1 MLKYKCLVLDHD
13 DTVVQSETTVNYP
26 CFCRFLEQ
34 YRPGMTISLADYI
47 SDCSKM
53 TFIEM
58 CKTRF
63 SLTEEEL
70 HEEYLFWKAYLKDH
84 SPDTFPGIRELLH
97 AYREAGGMICV
108 SSMSSEDNIR
118 RDYLTHFG
126 LEADLVFGW
135 ELPEEQRKPNP
146 YALEEI
152 KGRYGFSADEIL
164 VVDDMKFAVEM
175 ARSAGTPIAFAGWGR
190 KAFPNICQEMEKLCD
205 FSFYSTEEFKNFLFA

>member
-1 MLKYKCLVLDHD
+1 MLNYKCLVLDHD
-13 DTVVQSETTVNYP
+13 DTVVQSESTVNYP

-34 YRPGMTISLADYI
+34 YRPGMTISLDDYV

-53 TFIEM
+53 TFIGM

-63 SLTEEEL
+63 SLTEQEL
-70 HEEYLFWKAYLKDH
+70 QEEYLFWKAYIKEH
-84 SPDTFPGIRELLH
+84 SPDAFPGIRELLH
-97 AYREAGGMICV
+97 AYRASGGIICV

-118 RDYLTHFG
+118 RDYLNNFG
-126 LEADLVFGW
+126 LEADAVFGW
-135 ELPEEQRKPNP
+135 DLPEEQRKPDP

-152 KGRYGFSADEIL
+152 KRRYHLSAEEIL

-175 ARSAGTPIAFAGWGR
+175 AHSANCPIAFAGWGR

-205 FSFYSTEEFKNFLFA
+205 FSFYSTEDLKNFLFA

>member
-34 YRPGMTISLADYI
+34 YRPGMTISLADYVA
-47 SDCSKM
+47 DCCQM
-53 TFIEM
+53 TFIGM

-70 HEEYLFWKAYLKDH
+70 HQEYLFWKAYIKDH
-84 SPDTFPGIRELLH
+84 RPDAFPGIRELLH
-97 AYREAGGMICV
+97 AYRNAGGIICV
-108 SSMSSEDNIR
+108 SSMSSDDTIR
-118 RDYLTHFG
+118 QDYLKHFG
-126 LEADLVFGW
+126 LEADAVFGW
-135 ELPEEQRKPNP
+135 DLPEEQRKPNP

-152 KGRYGFSADEIL
+152 KRQYNLSANEIL

-175 ARSAGTPIAFAGWGR
+175 ARSVNCPIAFAGWGR
-190 KAFPNICQEMEKLCD
+190 KAFPNICQEMEELCD
-205 FSFYSTEEFKNFLFA
+205 FSFYSTEEFKNFLFV

>member
-1 MLKYKCLVLDHD
+1 MIKYKCLVLDHD

-34 YRPGMTISLADYI
+34 YRPGTTLSLEEYI
-47 SDCSKM
+47 SDCCQM

-70 HEEYLFWKAYLKDH
+70 HQEYLFWKDYLKTH
-84 SPDTFPGIRELLH
+84 SPDAFPGIRELLH
-97 AYREAGGMICV
+97 AYQKAGGIICV

-118 RDYLTHFG
+118 RDYLNHFG
-126 LEADLVFGW
+126 LEADAVFGW
-135 ELPEEQRKPNP
+135 DLPEEKHKPNP

-152 KGRYGFSADEIL
+152 KRRYHLSADDIL

-205 FSFYSTEEFKNFLFA
+205 FSFYSTEEFKNFLFV

>member
-34 YRPGMTISLADYI
+34 YRPGMTISLEDYI
-47 SDCSKM
+47 SDCCQM
-53 TFIEM
+53 TFIGM

-70 HEEYLFWKAYLKDH
+70 QEEYLFWKAYIKDH
-84 SPDTFPGIRELLH
+84 SPDAFPGIRELLH
-97 AYREAGGMICV
+97 AYREAGGIICV
-108 SSMSSEDNIR
+108 SSMSSEENIR
-118 RDYLTHFG
+118 RDYLNHFG
-126 LEADLVFGW
+126 LEADVVFGW
-135 ELPEEQRKPNP
+135 DLPEDKRKPNP

-152 KGRYGFSADEIL
+152 KRHYGFSPGEIL

>member
-34 YRPGMTISLADYI
+34 YRPGVTLSLDDYI
-47 SDCSKM
+47 SDCCQM

-70 HEEYLFWKAYLKDH
+70 HQEYLFWKAYLKEH
-84 SPDTFPGIRELLH
+84 SPDAFPGIRELLH
-97 AYREAGGMICV
+97 AYRKAGGIICV

-118 RDYLTHFG
+118 RDYLNHFG
-126 LEADLVFGW
+126 LEADVVFGW
-135 ELPEEQRKPNP
+135 ELPEEKRKPNP

-152 KGRYGFSADEIL
+152 KQCYNLSADEIL

-175 ARSAGTPIAFAGWGR
+175 ARSANCPIAFAGWGR

-205 FSFYSTEEFKNFLFA
+205 FSFYSTEEFQNFLFV